1 MGGRKVWA
9 SGDILTAADVN
20 DYLMD
25 QSVMVF
31 AGTAARASAIAS
43 PSEGMVTYR
52 SDDNVVEAYTGA
64 AWQSIGGKI
73 LQVVRATDAT
83 QRTTTST
90 SYVDVTGMSVTI
102 TPKKSDSTIIV
113 LALFSGRSSGT
124 GTVPAALFRITDSSN
139 NALSGAQSHELT
151 ANLVNAG
158 DLYAPCALVGY
169 ATPATTS
176 ATTYKL
182 RFAAGGANR
191 TAAVENAA
199 STGQMFAIEVSA

>member
-73 LQVVRATDAT
+73 LQVVRATDSSS
-83 QRTTTST
+83 RTTTST
-90 SYVDVTGMSVTI
+90 SFVDASISVTI
-102 TPKKSDSTIIV
+102 TPQKS
-113 LALFSGRSSGT
+113 SSAVMLIWACSANPDLDRRMT
-124 GTVPAALFRITDSSN
+124 LQITDNSN
-139 NALSGAQSHELT
+139 VAISGAQSHEVGKAT
-151 ANLVNAG
+151 ASGGQVYPVTLIA
-158 DLYAPCALVGY
+158 Y

-176 ATTYKL
+176 AVTYKG
-182 RFAAGGANR
+182 RFATVAGG
-191 TAAVENAA
+191 TATLNNSG
-199 STGQMFAIEVSA
+199 STGQLFAIEVAA